1 MDRRQNEQATPVVV
15 VGESL
20 NCLGVVRGLAAAG
33 LTVHVVATTRWCPA
47 ATSRFANLV
56 RLPSLDGAALVD
68 GLVTLG
74 QRLGGRPVLM
84 LGGDRE
90 VDTVNSHRDRLAP
103 LFRFDMPPA
112 DVVRELANKATFQGF
127 AQRHGL
133 PVPRGV
139 VVRGEDELHLLDALE
154 PPLVVKPADKLQV
167 LSGKVARAVRVD
179 TVDQARTVV
188 AKMASGAGSVIVQE
202 WIPGDDSDI
211 YFSLFVCDRHSR
223 AVAMFCGRKLVCSP
237 PDVGSTEVCCAAGD
251 ASEELVR
258 LSERFIAHCG
268 YRGIGGVEFKRD
280 RRSGRFVI
288 VEPTVGRTDWQA
300 EIATLCGINLPLH
313 AYFNDLELPSPDD
326 AAVDEAGSAW
336 SASLFHRRPGG
347 LPGGVRVRDGY
358 LRLNDPL
365 PGLHHYL
372 VDELARRAARR
383 IGRLF
388 RAS

>member
-1 MDRRQNEQATPVVV
+1 MDRRRIERAVPVVV

-20 NCLGVVRGLAAAG
+20 NSLGVVRGLAVAG

-56 RLPSLDGAALVD
+56 RLPSLEGATLVD
-68 GLVTLG
+68 GLVALG

-112 DVVRELANKATFQGF
+112 NVVRELANKAAFQQF
-127 AQRHGL
+127 AERHGL

-139 VVRGEDELHLLDALE
+139 VVSGEHELHLLAELDL
-154 PPLVVKPADKLQV
+154 PLVIKPADKLQV
-167 LSGKVARAVRVD
+167 LSGKVERAVRVD
-179 TVDQARTVV
+179 TVEQARALVTGMMR
-188 AKMASGAGSVIVQE
+188 AAGSVIAQE

-223 AVAMFCGRKLVCSP
+223 AIAMFCGRKLICSP
-237 PDVGSTEVCCAAGD
+237 PEVGSTEVCCAAGE

-258 LSERFIAHCG
+258 LSERFIAHSG

-280 RRSGRFVI
+280 RRDGRFVI

-300 EIATLCGINLPLH
+300 EIATLCGVNLPLH
-313 AYFNDLELPSPDD
+313 AYFNDLDLPSP
-326 AAVDEAGSAW
+326 EAPQVALARNAW
-336 SASLFHRRPGG
+336 SSSLFHQRRGG
-347 LPGGVRVRDGY
+347 LASDIRVRDGY